1 MEGWLEETQKERK
14 KIGKLCVALTRVI
27 KKKKDHSKKKEKNR
41 KKWNRKK
48 FKATR
53 NGISSI
59 RSDFSSLSKARYKKE
74 KKGKSNKRRIITHTA
89 RENDVNS
96 SGA

>member
-27 KKKKDHSKKKEKNR
+27 KKKRITQKKEKNR

>member
-1 MEGWLEETQKERK
+1 MARGDTEGEKENRK
-14 KIGKLCVALTRVI
+14 IVRGSDTRNL
-27 KKKKDHSKKKEKNR
+27 KKKKGSLKKKEKNR

-59 RSDFSSLSKARYKKE
+59 RSGFSFLSKAKYKKE

>member
-27 KKKKDHSKKKEKNR
+27 KKKRITQKKKEKNR

>member
-1 MEGWLEETQKERK
+1 MARGDTEGEKENRK
-14 KIGKLCVALTRVI
+14 IVRGSDTRNL
-27 KKKKDHSKKKEKNR
+27 KKKKRITQRKKEQNR

-59 RSDFSSLSKARYKKE
+59 RSGFSFLSKAKYKKE

>member
-1 MEGWLEETQKERK
+1 MARGDTEGEKENRK
-14 KIGKLCVALTRVI
+14 IVRGSDTRNL

-59 RSDFSSLSKARYKKE
+59 RSGFSFLSKAKYKKE

>member
-1 MEGWLEETQKERK
+1 MARGDTEGEKENRKIVRGSDTRNLKKKRITQKKKRK
-14 KIGKLCVALTRVI
+14 I
-27 KKKKDHSKKKEKNR
+27 E

-59 RSDFSSLSKARYKKE
+59 RSGFSFLSKAKYKKE

>member
-1 MEGWLEETQKERK
+1 MERK

-27 KKKKDHSKKKEKNR
+27 KKKKKGSLKKKEKNS

-59 RSDFSSLSKARYKKE
+59 RSGFSSLSKAEYKNE
-74 KKGKSNKRRIITHTA
+74 KKGKGNKRRIITHTA